1 MLPVG
6 RAMKLS
12 KRGEALIK
20 SFESCR
26 LRAYLDGGGVW
37 TIGFGHTNGVK
48 QGDTC
53 TQEEADALF
62 DAEIVIYEDGV
73 NSLVKAP
80 INQNEFDALVSFA
93 YNVGLD
99 IDTDDVAEGLGDST
113 LLKKLNKWDY
123 AGAAAEFPKWN
134 KDNGIVVNGLTRRRK
149 AEQALFLEP
158 I

>member
-6 RAMKLS
+6 RVMKLS

-123 AGAAAEFPKWN
+123 AGAADEFPKWN

>member
-1 MLPVG
+1 M
-6 RAMKLS
+6 RLS
-12 KRGEALIK
+12 ERGEALIK

-26 LRAYLDGGGVW
+26 LRAYLDGGGKW
-37 TIGFGHTNGVK
+37 TIAWGHTNGVK

-123 AGAAAEFPKWN
+123 DGAAAEFPKWN
-134 KDNGIVVNGLTRRRK
+134 KDNGMVVAGLTRRRK